1 MTRLEAAFRD
11 LKAHDKRRKQ
21 AFDNRTYWEPIWKD
35 LANYILPQ
43 YGRFL
48 FPSRG
53 TKVRR
58 GDENMVTSWPT
69 LAART
74 TTAGLQGG
82 MTSPVRPWF
91 RFDLE
96 DPDKSKFR
104 KFREW
109 LDMVTDVMTS
119 VMSQSNFYEGTGAV
133 WAQGPTYG
141 TGVTVIEPDFNEIIR
156 ATTLRIGEYALA
168 SDSSG
173 RANALYRDF
182 YMTVAQMADKFGKEK
197 LSRRTRALY
206 DSNQGAQTVRVVH
219 VIEPNDGRV
228 VTSQTDRN
236 KPWLDLYYEYGM
248 FDEPDAQ
255 PLRVAGYDEQ
265 PFAAFRWEVGAR
277 DDYGFGPGWI
287 VLPDVKELHAM
298 KRDLGVGIE
307 KSVDPPMQAHISD
320 EGRVVNAA
328 PGGLSYYSNLQ
339 NTSGKISPLY
349 EVAPDLSG
357 IAASIE
363 ELKNLI
369 DQAYYKDLFLALMV
383 RSGGS
388 AEKTAREIVAIEQ
401 EKLLMLSPV
410 LERAN
415 NEYLN
420 IMMKRALNIMLR
432 GRLIP
437 PPPVE
442 MSDEPVKVEYISIL
456 AQAQKMLETSKIE
469 QGAAFVAQLSTL
481 WPEAADSIDP
491 DFVTERYLSAL
502 QVPTKMLRD
511 PKVRDQIRYERAMRE
526 QMAEQMA
533 MMGEAAKQGKTLSE
547 ISGGSSQNA
556 LQALLGGLGGA
567 GV

>member
-1 MTRLEAAFRD
+1 MDSLR
-11 LKAHDKRRKQ
+11 AHDKRRKQ
-21 AFDNRTYWEPIWKD
+21 AFDNRTYWEPIWRD

-53 TKVRR
+53 TRVRR

-91 RFDLE
+91 RLGLS

-104 KFREW
+104 KYREW
-109 LDMVTDVMTS
+109 LDIVTDMSIAVF
-119 VMSQSNFYEGTGAV
+119 SQSNFYEGTGSV
-133 WAQGPTYG
+133 WAQAPTYG
-141 TGVTVIEPDFNEIIR
+141 TGVTIIEPDYNEVIR
-156 ATTLRIGEYALA
+156 CTTLRIGEYALTSGA
-168 SDSSG
+168 SG
-173 RANALYRDF
+173 LVNGVYRDF
-182 YMTVAQMADKFGKEK
+182 EMSVSQMAEKFGKDK
-197 LSRRTRALY
+197 LSRRARTMY
-206 DSNQGAQTVRVVH
+206 DGNQGSQMLRVVH
-219 VIEPNDGRV
+219 VIEPNDGRI
-228 VTSQTDRN
+228 VTSKTDRN
-236 KPWLDLYYEYGM
+236 KPWLDLYYEYNS
-248 FDEPDAQ
+248 FSDPDAQ

-265 PFAAFRWEVGAR
+265 PFAVFRWEVGAR

-287 VLPDVKELHAM
+287 VLPDVKELHAQR
-298 KRDLGVGIE
+298 RDRGVGIE

-328 PGGLSYYSNLQ
+328 AGGLSYYSNLQ
-339 NTSGKISPLY
+339 STSGRIGPLY
-349 EVAPDLSG
+349 EVAPDLNG
-357 IAASIE
+357 ISNSIE
-363 ELKNLI
+363 ELKQLI

-420 IMMKRALNIMLR
+420 IMIQRALNIMLR
-432 GRLIP
+432 GNLIP
-437 PPPVE
+437 PPPLE
-442 MSDEPVKVEYISIL
+442 IADEPVKIEYISIL

-469 QGAAFVAQLSTL
+469 QGTAFIAQMSTL
-481 WPEAADSIDP
+481 WPEIADIIDA
-491 DFVTERYLSAL
+491 DFTGERYLSAL
-502 QVPTKMLRD
+502 QVPTKMLKD
-511 PKVRDQIRYERAMRE
+511 PRVVEEIRRQRAIKE

-533 MMGEAAKQGKTLSE
+533 MAGQLAEQGKTLSE
-547 ISGGSSQNA
+547 ASIGSGQNA
-556 LQALLGGLGGA
+556 LQSLLGGLGGA